1 MAYETAAG
9 YAIPVDQ
16 TFRRVV
22 DALRDGKEVEYGF
35 LGVFSE
41 NSTVSADAPDSRPE
55 VRIRQVVPGTPATLA
70 GLVQGDII
78 THIGDASV
86 ANTDEFMLSI
96 GRCLVGSEVPLRI
109 VRDTLELTVQATLA
123 KKPVV
128 RSRSSIVS
136 KDDRW
141 WRGMRYDHAT
151 VSTSFARL
159 ATSTI
164 SQVNKCVAVTDVHDG
179 TPAWQQG
186 LLRGMFISHVP
197 EQKLVRLMH
206 S

>member
-35 LGVFSE
+35 LGVFPE
-41 NSTVSADAPDSRPE
+41 NSTVSADAPDSRPG
-55 VRIRQVVPGTPATLA
+55 VRIRQVVPGTPAALA

-96 GRCLVGSEVPLRI
+96 GRCPVGSR
-109 VRDTLELTVQATLA
+109 
-123 KKPVV
+123 
-128 RSRSSIVS
+128 
-136 KDDRW
+136 
-141 WRGMRYDHAT
+141 HA
-151 VSTSFARL
+151 
-159 ATSTI
+159 
-164 SQVNKCVAVTDVHDG
+164 
-179 TPAWQQG
+179 
-186 LLRGMFISHVP
+186 
-197 EQKLVRLMH
+197 
-206 S
+206 